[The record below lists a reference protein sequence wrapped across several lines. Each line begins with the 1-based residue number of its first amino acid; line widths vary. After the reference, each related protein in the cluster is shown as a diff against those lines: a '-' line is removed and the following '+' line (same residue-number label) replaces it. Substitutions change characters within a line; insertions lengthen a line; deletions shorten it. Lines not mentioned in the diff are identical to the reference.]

1 MADSGVPSQRR
12 RNTDDSIS
20 SAEQIEE
27 FGPVP
32 VITLTMPGSSQASER
47 SGSSSTI
54 KASRVNPLKN
64 VDEERN
70 VGEQA
75 RPLEISSSSEA
86 DQAPFKPQPKS
97 TKIDSSLDGGLWIK
111 KTNSKKSVNSESG
124 LWDKD
129 ATD

>member
-1 MADSGVPSQRR
+1 MAASGIPSKRR
-12 RNTDDSIS
+12 AGTDESIS
-20 SAEQIEE
+20 IAEQIEE

-32 VITLTMPGSSQASER
+32 IITLTLLGSSHASER

-54 KASRVNPLKN
+54 KASRVPSLKN

-70 VGEQA
+70 IGEQA
-75 RPLEISSSSEA
+75 RPPEISSSSEA
-86 DQAPFKPQPKS
+86 GQATSKPELNF
-97 TKIDSSLDGGLWIK
+97 TETNSSSNRGLWIK
-111 KTNSKKSVNSESG
+111 KTNSKKGVNRESG

>member
-1 MADSGVPSQRR
+1 MAASGISSMRR
-12 RNTDDSIS
+12 AGTDESIS
-20 SAEQIEE
+20 IAEQTEE
-27 FGPVP
+27 VEPVP
-32 VITLTMPGSSQASER
+32 IITPTIPGSSHASER

-54 KASRVNPLKN
+54 KASRVNSLKN

-70 VGEQA
+70 IGEQT
-75 RPLEISSSSEA
+75 RPYDIPSSTEA
-86 DQAPFKPQPKS
+86 DQAPFKPHPKS

-129 ATD
+129 SAD

>member
-1 MADSGVPSQRR
+1 MTGSGIPSKRR
-12 RNTDDSIS
+12 AGTDESIS
-20 SAEQIEE
+20 SAEQTEE
-27 FGPVP
+27 FEPVP
-32 VITLTMPGSSQASER
+32 IITLTMPGSSHASER

>member
-1 MADSGVPSQRR
+1 MTGSGIPSKRR
-12 RNTDDSIS
+12 AGTDESIS
-20 SAEQIEE
+20 SAEQTEE
-27 FGPVP
+27 FEPVP
-32 VITLTMPGSSQASER
+32 IITLTMPGSSHASER

-54 KASRVNPLKN
+54 KASRVNRLKKA
-64 VDEERN
+64 DEERN
-70 VGEQA
+70 IGEQT
-75 RPLEISSSSEA
+75 RPYDIPSSTEV

-129 ATD
+129 SAD

>member
-1 MADSGVPSQRR
+1 MADSGIPSQRR
-12 RNTDDSIS
+12 RNTDESIS
-20 SAEQIEE
+20 IAEQIEE

-32 VITLTMPGSSQASER
+32 VITLTMPGSSHASER

-75 RPLEISSSSEA
+75 RPPEISSSSEA
-86 DQAPFKPQPKS
+86 DQA
-97 TKIDSSLDGGLWIK
+97 TL
-111 KTNSKKSVNSESG
+111 
-124 LWDKD
+124 
-129 ATD
+129 